1 MKEVTAPNGYEI
13 AEEIVFKAGDSQKVI
28 MKDIPTPVVQTGNEA
43 NYALL
48 IGSVIIS
55 LVGLT
60 TAVIILKRRKD
71 N

>member
-1 MKEVTAPNGYEI
+1 
-13 AEEIVFKAGDSQKVI
+13 
-28 MKDIPTPVVQTGNEA
+28 MKDMPTPVVQTGNET